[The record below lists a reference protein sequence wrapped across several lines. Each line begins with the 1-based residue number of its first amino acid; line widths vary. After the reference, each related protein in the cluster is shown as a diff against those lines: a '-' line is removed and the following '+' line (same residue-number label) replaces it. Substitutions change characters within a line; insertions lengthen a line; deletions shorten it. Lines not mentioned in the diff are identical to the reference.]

1 MIVFSLNGLLW
12 AAWCWPLW
20 IGGHSIAFQCRQD
33 MGAFLGGGGL
43 GFLVGVWKK
52 TELADAQKPV
62 GFKRAQNALSSPAD
76 TREGILF

>member
-1 MIVFSLNGLLW
+1 MDYYGL
-12 AAWCWPLW
+12 
-20 IGGHSIAFQCRQD
+20 H
-33 MGAFLGGGGL
+33 GAGLSGLVATALRFNAVKIWELFWGGGL